1 MGTGRKHR
9 KYGPELDRLL
19 RAGRSAQT
27 ARRWTEAETTYR
39 AAVQLARDQ
48 ANDDARMESGWGL
61 AFTYLQQSRWDDA
74 SAEFASLARD
84 LKDHARASSA
94 SLMSAYALAR
104 RFDQSPTPG
113 NRETLFADLDRHLAA
128 WPSDSTTGEAW
139 LMQARLLER
148 EQRFAEAARSFL
160 KVPPGHSQQEE
171 SLALAARCFLQ
182 AVTGNQA
189 TAGVTAE
196 AALSELAEPL
206 AALESDGAGWTVS
219 QAEFAISAARLWLAV
234 EPPRYARAAALLAK
248 FQEVRPV
255 AELSAEQ
262 HSRWDLLKAE
272 AVPVR
277 IVALAG
283 EGRGSAAESLA
294 TQWDS
299 APPDQLLTLMKTL
312 VEVRQSVRAELQPRL
327 TSLLLKTI
335 ERVADTREA
344 IPAERR
350 REWDLALVDAH
361 LASGQFHR
369 ASRILEDLVRANPQ
383 DLELARLAVKLLADV
398 KTPEADAVRQL
409 AWTRL
414 ESTSK
419 PGSPD
424 WIAARLGRIEALL
437 DSGQAP
443 EAGKLFKVTA
453 LLYRRQSSSGTAAAV
468 RGPGAEAE

>member
-1 MGTGRKHR
+1 
-9 KYGPELDRLL
+9 
-19 RAGRSAQT
+19 
-27 ARRWTEAETTYR
+27 
-39 AAVQLARDQ
+39 
-48 ANDDARMESGWGL
+48 
-61 AFTYLQQSRWDDA
+61 
-74 SAEFASLARD
+74 
-84 LKDHARASSA
+84 
-94 SLMSAYALAR
+94 
-104 RFDQSPTPG
+104 
-113 NRETLFADLDRHLAA
+113 
-128 WPSDSTTGEAW
+128 
-139 LMQARLLER
+139 
-148 EQRFAEAARSFL
+148 
-160 KVPPGHSQQEE
+160 
-171 SLALAARCFLQ
+171 
-182 AVTGNQA
+182 
-189 TAGVTAE
+189 
-196 AALSELAEPL
+196 
-206 AALESDGAGWTVS
+206 
-219 QAEFAISAARLWLAV
+219 
-234 EPPRYARAAALLAK
+234 
-248 FQEVRPV
+248 
-255 AELSAEQ
+255 
-262 HSRWDLLKAE
+262 
-272 AVPVR
+272 
-277 IVALAG
+277 
-283 EGRGSAAESLA
+283 
-294 TQWDS
+294 
-299 APPDQLLTLMKTL
+299 MKTL

-453 LLYRRQSSSGTAAAV
+453 LLYRRQSLSGTAAAV